1 MNLNNKKTIV
11 VKIGGSVIYDKNKN
25 RVRYELIYDLLH
37 RIYHHHRGKKI
48 IVFGCGDKFHKYV
61 YNNDLTDK
69 PIDPEKNLPKRIEA
83 FFIIYKKIDHF
94 LNLLNNCFRRMYTPL
109 HPAHLFI
116 KNSIGSS
123 SHEIIWFNKSLFG
136 SVENPIT
143 SGGVV
148 LDRKLLFSAISSD
161 TIAAY
166 LATVCTASKLILVSD
181 VDGVYSSPHNGYL
194 LHTVSIS
201 EIIKNKKYHIEG
213 GMYDKLRRISFAV
226 CKKIPTYIIN
236 GYAPERIEKIIQG
249 EQTISTRI
257 IP

>member
-1 MNLNNKKTIV
+1 MNNTKAIV
-11 VKIGGSVIYDKNKN
+11 VKIGGSVIYNKN
-25 RVRYELIYDLLH
+25 RVKHKLVYDLLR
-37 RIYHHHRGKKI
+37 RIDYHHKGKKI
-48 IVFGCGDKFHKYV
+48 IVFGCGNELHKYV

-69 PIDPEKNLPKRIEA
+69 PIDPDKNLPKRIGA
-83 FFIIYKKIDHF
+83 FFSIYKKIDCLLENINNHF
-94 LNLLNNCFRRMYTPL
+94 GKIYTPL

-116 KNSIGSS
+116 KNSVGGS
-123 SHEIIWFNKSLFG
+123 SHEIIWFNKSLFS
-136 SVENPIT
+136 SVKNPIT

-166 LATVCTASKLILVSD
+166 LATVSTASKLILVSD
-181 VDGVYSSPHNGYL
+181 VDGVYSSAHDGYL

-201 EIIKNKKYHIEG
+201 EIMENKKYCISG

-226 CKKIPTYIIN
+226 LKEIPTYIVN
-236 GYAPERIEKIIQG
+236 GYVPERIEKIIQG
-249 EQTISTRI
+249 KQTICTRI